1 MFYKITSHV
10 ELKMKFSFADFPLD
24 ILTYINSTKLLKA
37 KEWRLFM
44 NCTKLWKGIR
54 KNSVIL
60 HLNEKYSLKY
70 YSNEKTREKIRKA
83 VESPSSQL
91 FLTYTYRPSI
101 EDLSVFQ
108 RIAGIRFINC
118 FSLRN
123 HSFLSS
129 LSVVKLQHCDTVD
142 VSMLSNIE
150 TLDLSGNSRLINISS
165 LHSVKYLTLANCC
178 SVKDVSS
185 LGVGNYY
192 LDLSDCQ
199 RITKV
204 NHLGKVH
211 TLILKNLRKLTDVSG
226 LGNVH
231 RLDLSSCVKLRG
243 LSALQNIPFLKL
255 SDCRFLDDHLV
266 VLGNNHVYLDLSYC
280 HKITDLSS
288 VKAVDNLNIR
298 GCKLISKISM
308 LNCKKLD
315 IYKCPLLKDY
325 DVSLLKNVKRIYQ
338 KKEPKLEYKFED
350 PL

>member
-1 MFYKITSHV
+1 MLNI
-10 ELKMKFSFADFPLD
+10 MKVNFCDFPLD
-24 ILTYINSTKLLKA
+24 ILTYICSIKLLKV

-44 NCTKLWKGIR
+44 NCTILWKDLR
-54 KNSVIL
+54 KRTISL

-70 YSNEKTREKIRKA
+70 YLNEKTREKIRNA
-83 VESPSSQL
+83 VDHPSSQL

-101 EDLSVFQ
+101 EDLSLFQ
-108 RIAGIRFINC
+108 LIAGIRFINC
-118 FSLRN
+118 FNLTN
-123 HSFLSS
+123 LFFLSS
-129 LSVVKLQHCDTVD
+129 LSVVKLQHCDIVD
-142 VSMLSNIE
+142 VAALVSIIR
-150 TLDLSGNSRLINISS
+150 LDLSGNSRLVNVSP

-178 SVKDVSS
+178 SLKDVST
-185 LGVGNYY
+185 LGVRNYY

-204 NHLGKVH
+204 NHLGNVN

-231 RLDLSSCVKLRG
+231 RLDLSSCVKLRD
-243 LSALQNIPFLKL
+243 LSTLKNIPFLKL
-255 SDCRFLDDHLV
+255 SDCRFLNDHLV
-266 VLGNNHVYLDLSYC
+266 VLGSNHYYLDLSYC

-288 VKAVDNLNIR
+288 MKDVKNLNLR

-308 LNCKKLD
+308 LTCKRLD

-325 DVSLLKNVKRIYQ
+325 DFSLLKNVKRIYQ
-338 KKEPKLEYKFED
+338 KKEPKLDFKFED